1 MTHCKKTEAGECFK
15 ILAYLSSKLKKK
27 DKACEYYEKA
37 ISFNA
42 NDYESM
48 IEYAALMETMDPT
61 NALNCIYFHRNLNSC
76 YSVYT
81 KYYNHGRD

>member
-61 NALNCIYFHRNLNSC
+61 NALNCIIINRNL
-76 YSVYT
+76 
-81 KYYNHGRD
+81 KLMF